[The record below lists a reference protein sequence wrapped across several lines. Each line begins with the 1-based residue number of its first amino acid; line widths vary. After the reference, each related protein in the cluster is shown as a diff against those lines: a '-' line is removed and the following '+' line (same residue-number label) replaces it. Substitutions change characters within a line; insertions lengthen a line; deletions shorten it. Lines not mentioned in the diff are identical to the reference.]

1 MGMEKSDSEK
11 LGYVA
16 EAPLRSILP
25 LILVDVKNIPSAEAK
40 SVIKDKYSNFNFDNL
55 SEHDL
60 ETFVAFTNGLKE
72 LGKEVVSKA
81 RSGRPTEAFQ
91 LASKIKTID
100 DAQKSYLTTPIKEL
114 LVFTNGDFKKVSQ
127 MLGVDELDHGQNWIE
142 FMVRTWGMKPEDF
155 RKNPEAMSE
164 RWQGMVEN
172 LNKFLSKEK
181 SGTKLVVWPSAEIF
195 KRLYIPEHG
204 SLFRGMRGMS
214 EESIESLLLDGV
226 ESNAL
231 RGNGDNTQTLGNNL
245 KDSDISEEFHKHYK
259 GAGKE
264 DLFWQAPDDSP
275 FVAFSQWR
283 DVPLWHASRE
293 GVFRVI
299 VELVPKFIKD
309 TVGYHTLENTPP
321 GGRLMGEDLSML
333 ALDPD
338 LQQIGKISFE
348 HPFIY
353 VVTDEVAFYP
363 KVDPQDIAK
372 IHLIPG
378 EIKSQ
383 GINVE
388 EETIPFAKRVFKV

>member
-1 MGMEKSDSEK
+1 LNEH
-11 LGYVA
+11 
-16 EAPLRSILP
+16 
-25 LILVDVKNIPSAEAK
+25 
-40 SVIKDKYSNFNFDNL
+40 NL
-55 SEHDL
+55 EIF
-60 ETFVAFTNGLKE
+60 TAFTRGIKE
-72 LGKEVVSKA
+72 FGQEVVSKA
-81 RSGRPTEAFQ
+81 RSGQPTEAYQ
-91 LASKIKTID
+91 LASKIKTVD

-114 LVFTNGDFKKVSQ
+114 LVFTNGDFERVTQ
-127 MLGVDELDHGQNWIE
+127 LLGIDELDRGQNWLE

-155 RKNPEAMSE
+155 RKNTEAMSE
-164 RWQGMVEN
+164 GWQSMVEN
-172 LNKFLSKEK
+172 LNKFLNKEK
-181 SGTKLVVWPSAEIF
+181 SGTQLIVWPNAEIF

-214 EESIESLLLDGV
+214 KEGVESLLLNGV

-231 RGNGDNTQTLGNNL
+231 RKNGDNTQTLGNGL
-245 KDSDISEEFHKHYK
+245 KNKDISEEFHKHYK

-275 FVAFSQWR
+275 FVAFSQWK

-293 GVFRVI
+293 SGFRVI
-299 VELVPKFIKD
+299 AELVPKFIKN
-309 TVGYHTLENTPP
+309 TVDYHTLENTPP

-338 LQQIGKISFE
+338 LQQTGKISFE

-353 VVTDEVAFYP
+353 VVTDEVVFYP
-363 KVDPQDIAK
+363 KVDPQDIAI

-388 EETIPFAKRVFKV
+388 EETVPFAKRVFKV